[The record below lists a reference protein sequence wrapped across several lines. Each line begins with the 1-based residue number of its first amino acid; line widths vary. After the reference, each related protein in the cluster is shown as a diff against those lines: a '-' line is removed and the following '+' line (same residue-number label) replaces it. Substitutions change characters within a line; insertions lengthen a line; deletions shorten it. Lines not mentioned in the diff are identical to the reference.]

1 MALVAGGVP
10 LATMPVR
17 PRICTHPRDAAL
29 RRWQGSLPV
38 PVVALAAGKKAGK
51 KAGSKRIRPQGRA
64 PKVEEAQTLR
74 LTGGE
79 HRSRAIKV
87 PNVFLRPMM
96 AKVRQALFSM
106 LAGCD
111 AFQEEARVLDLF
123 AGSGIVGLESVSR
136 GAGHVT
142 FVDASPVCARAI
154 EENRKSFGLDR
165 GGVVCAKAENF
176 LTSPA
181 KFGEEKPFH
190 LVTMTPPYEEVSY
203 PELMALLSDSPALGE
218 DSIVAVEYSSE
229 VEENWAR
236 VHVMVLRSEGQLN
249 FAPTRSR
256 KRFSHSLR
264 RTGARTGMW
273 CQLCGAAVASASASL
288 GLVYG
293 ALAAVLGLLLGAAAG
308 AACGSFFALVSFG
321 LSVPVCSFL
330 SALGGLLLFGLLG
343 AGGGTL
349 LGACCGGAC
358 FFAGLPPKA
367 AKPPFAQVAYTLAL
381 TAVAGPVCA
390 AMGSFFGL
398 LSGAFLGLAA
408 GLLFAPFTFG
418 LSVPLAGA
426 VGAVLG
432 AAVDAATGAFLA
444 FCLAGALVRYRLR
457 LLRGLHRALALM
469 SSVAERLRLRL
480 ACWATHLAGAGEEA
494 LPAPCEER
502 RRYTRR
508 SRVRKVRRRAGNL
521 HRT

>member
-17 PRICTHPRDAAL
+17 PRICTRPRDAAL

-38 PVVALAAGKKAGK
+38 PVVALAARKKAGK

-236 VHVMVLRSEGQLN
+236 RCDVGKERRAAELRPDEKPQEVQP
-249 FAPTRSR
+249 FVAPDGGKDRDVVS
-256 KRFSHSLR
+256 
-264 RTGARTGMW
+264 
-273 CQLCGAAVASASASL
+273 AVWRGASL